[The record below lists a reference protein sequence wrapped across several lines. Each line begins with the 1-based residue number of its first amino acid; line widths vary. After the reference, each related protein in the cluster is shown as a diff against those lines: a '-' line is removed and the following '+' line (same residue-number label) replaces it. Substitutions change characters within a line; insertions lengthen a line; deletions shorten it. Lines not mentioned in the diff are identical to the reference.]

1 VAEASLL
8 PGASDT
14 GGRPPL
20 LVVGIG
26 SELRRD
32 DAAGRRVA
40 EAIAGRG
47 FDDVEVRSV
56 HQLTPELAVDLDAR
70 ELVVF
75 VDAAVD
81 VAELMVRELPGG
93 VADAPGSHHVDPP
106 ALLALATCM
115 GWAPRRAAVVH
126 IPVIDLDLGTELS
139 PATWKQVELAVTT
152 VVDLL
157 RSWGRQLDPD

>member
-1 VAEASLL
+1 MTEPSLL
-8 PGASDT
+8 AGSAGA
-14 GGRPPL
+14 GERAPL

-40 EAIAGRG
+40 EAIAAQG

-56 HQLTPELAVDLDAR
+56 HQLTPELALDLDAR

-81 VAELMVRELPGG
+81 VAELVVRGLPSGAAG
-93 VADAPGSHHVDPP
+93 TSGSHHVDPP
-106 ALLALATCM
+106 ALLALAACL
-115 GWAPRRAAVVH
+115 GWAPDRAVVVH
-126 IPVIDLDLGTELS
+126 IPVVDLDIGTQLS
-139 PATWKQVELAVTT
+139 PATSREVERAVVA

-157 RSWGRQLDPD
+157 RGGSG